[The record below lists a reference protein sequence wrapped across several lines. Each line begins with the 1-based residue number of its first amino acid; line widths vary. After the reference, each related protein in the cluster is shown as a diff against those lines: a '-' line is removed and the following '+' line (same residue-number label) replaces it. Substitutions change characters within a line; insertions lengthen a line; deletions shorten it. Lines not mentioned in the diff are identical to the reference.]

1 MPRRRE
7 RKEENRRQNGTYIIY
22 TVTVG
27 RRVCRPP
34 TPFLFARNRSF
45 VCTAGLPL
53 VLGLRQ
59 RAATPRL
66 YPRFPSVP
74 GRRQGWRPPL
84 NVHNRCNHW
93 HCLSLQTYRQPSTF
107 FPPVVG
113 KDQREVGDGLI
124 VLCVHCSSCI
134 RCAMELLFFF
144 FFFFLSVQ
152 NLFNLDLC
160 FFSHPFITGATS
172 NCLPLQTAFHFLL
185 SCAGKEPER
194 GR

>member
-1 MPRRRE
+1 MPKRMVRRGGGERERERRRKEEEGLNKETKNSLKNMPRRRE

-27 RRVCRPP
+27 RRVCHPQP
-34 TPFLFARNRSF
+34 HFLFARNRSF

-93 HCLSLQTYRQPSTF
+93 HCLSLQLTDSLPPS
-107 FPPVVG
+107 
-113 KDQREVGDGLI
+113 
-124 VLCVHCSSCI
+124 S
-134 RCAMELLFFF
+134 
-144 FFFFLSVQ
+144 
-152 NLFNLDLC
+152 
-160 FFSHPFITGATS
+160 
-172 NCLPLQTAFHFLL
+172 FLL
-185 SCAGKEPER
+185 
-194 GR
+194 